1 MGCLLTRTYGGESVP
16 PATIAP
22 RQPHHHK
29 GEEVIRMSRRLT
41 TRPVLSVILALTLL
55 ASGAVTADAAI
66 TPQATAPPIAQ
77 AIVASAPT
85 LVSSSFASLPPAGA
99 PNGTANAPFGS
110 FPTNGSTFGIL
121 TTGSVALA
129 DDPNNFGDDGLD
141 DQGDNVRGNTDYDV
155 SILRVNLNVPVAA
168 NCLTFD
174 FKFASEEFPE
184 YVNQGV
190 NDAFVAEV
198 DTSNWTA
205 NNNTVTA
212 PNNFAFAPSG
222 GVVSI
227 DTPGIGASAANAAGT
242 TYDGATSLLSASTPI
257 TAGAHSVYLSIFDQ
271 GDNVYDSAALLDNLR
286 LTTVANPAV
295 NCKRGATQTGT
306 ISARG
311 TFTAAA
317 GGAVQLSAANDCDPA
332 SSTRGFQVRWTGGSF
347 TKTTVTNSSCLTD
360 SSLPTSPAGFNKQ
373 EGTANGTLQGGAPGT
388 ISWTF
393 KDGGPGGVAADRV
406 AFTIRN
412 AQNQVVKQVNQ
423 QVAGALS
430 GTPGGVWTFAG

>member
-1 MGCLLTRTYGGESVP
+1 
-16 PATIAP
+16 
-22 RQPHHHK
+22 
-29 GEEVIRMSRRLT
+29 MSRRLT
-41 TRPVLSVILALTLL
+41 TRPVLSVTLALTLL

-66 TPQATAPPIAQ
+66 TPQSTAPPIAQ

-85 LVSSSFASLPPAGA
+85 LVSSSFAALPPAGA

-155 SILRVNLNVPVAA
+155 SILRVNLNVPAAA

-295 NCKRGATQTGT
+295 NCKRGATQSGT

-311 TFTAAA
+311 TVTAAG

-347 TKTTVTNSSCLTD
+347 TKTTVTNSS
-360 SSLPTSPAGFNKQ
+360 LPHRLVAAQLARRLQQAGGHG
-373 EGTANGTLQGGAPGT
+373 ERHAPGRRAGHDQLDVQGRRT
-388 ISWTF
+388 RRR
-393 KDGGPGGVAADRV
+393 GRRPGGVHDPQRPE
-406 AFTIRN
+406 
-412 AQNQVVKQVNQ
+412 
-423 QVAGALS
+423 
-430 GTPGGVWTFAG
+430 PGGQAGEPAGRGRALRHARRRLDLRRLT